1 MNKKNIR
8 ATWIELIGF
17 DNRQSDMGV
26 AYLLDKFGF
35 KPDVL
40 VLLVWSSDFV
50 HSYSPDAPD
59 DTLLGW
65 DCSAYGFR
73 RQGLEHEIQQWTK
86 GQVKTLLAKLK
97 EHGIEVYLSFF
108 DQLPHEGQIKRFKI
122 PELPK
127 LWVDEHREI
136 LFISEKGEIEP
147 NICPWKRL
155 ADGSYYEDFLLAKL
169 IPCLQ
174 EYGFAGFHGADGYA
188 HQRLTISR
196 GDFSDDMVEQAA
208 IPCEQHCDGH
218 PEKLRSRAAD
228 ILLNHRR
235 EWTEFHRKRHA
246 AFWKKVSKELHKNG
260 QKLIMNSFWTRDP
273 FEALFRYGEDYSLL
287 DELNLD
293 ALILEAPVADELA
306 EWHAKDVRGVYRY
319 LVSLLRIRA
328 VIPEVPVWHMNTL
341 RDVLED
347 YNIVHEFPAL
357 LEAGTELL
365 QHALLYHKQKWN
377 YSLSG
382 FLACLSDGVT
392 KSSWEWVRGMWDFVL
407 NKSAIA
413 TYHGA
418 VVVFSKKMLDR
429 ELDAYLE
436 ERFTSSFHLHYL
448 LLGAGAP
455 VNAIVPAEEVP
466 TLPGNTPLVVLNSR
480 FLAADEAVL
489 LKNHPGK
496 VLYIDGSERCSPAL
510 NDPPFFTGDLPEPV
524 PAAEELAEWVKQI
537 VAMTPQ
543 LPQTVKSG
551 YHLFE
556 ETLESGERLV
566 SVFNDQLYCRYAP
579 IKLSLPFTQ
588 VQPIIN
594 HLMPP
599 YVDDDIVSIHLPPFG
614 VVACKIY
621 S

>member
-97 EHGIEVYLSFF
+97 EHGIEIYLSFF
-108 DQLPHEGQIKRFKI
+108 DQLPREGQIKRFKI

-218 PEKLRSRAAD
+218 PEKAIPHLVQAIVNNKENLEAQIQLAIAHELVDEAD
-228 ILLNHRR
+228 LSLMIYNKIIETNPEFLKAYYNKGAMLMGLGDFEEASKTFFKLIKRNPDYYKAYLGIAMSMDKLGRYSDAIRYYKKFLGLKKFSEDSVFAR
-235 EWTEFHRKRHA
+235 ERI
-246 AFWKKVSKELHKNG
+246 KELK
-260 QKLIMNSFWTRDP
+260 
-273 FEALFRYGEDYSLL
+273 E
-287 DELNLD
+287 
-293 ALILEAPVADELA
+293 
-306 EWHAKDVRGVYRY
+306 Y
-319 LVSLLRIRA
+319 LPIKT
-328 VIPEVPVWHMNTL
+328 NTL
-341 RDVLED
+341 
-347 YNIVHEFPAL
+347 
-357 LEAGTELL
+357 
-365 QHALLYHKQKWN
+365 K
-377 YSLSG
+377 
-382 FLACLSDGVT
+382 
-392 KSSWEWVRGMWDFVL
+392 
-407 NKSAIA
+407 
-413 TYHGA
+413 
-418 VVVFSKKMLDR
+418 VV
-429 ELDAYLE
+429 
-436 ERFTSSFHLHYL
+436 
-448 LLGAGAP
+448 
-455 VNAIVPAEEVP
+455 
-466 TLPGNTPLVVLNSR
+466 
-480 FLAADEAVL
+480 
-489 LKNHPGK
+489 
-496 VLYIDGSERCSPAL
+496 
-510 NDPPFFTGDLPEPV
+510 
-524 PAAEELAEWVKQI
+524 Q
-537 VAMTPQ
+537 
-543 LPQTVKSG
+543 
-551 YHLFE
+551 
-556 ETLESGERLV
+556 
-566 SVFNDQLYCRYAP
+566 
-579 IKLSLPFTQ
+579 
-588 VQPIIN
+588 
-594 HLMPP
+594 
-599 YVDDDIVSIHLPPFG
+599 
-614 VVACKIY
+614 
-621 S
+621 